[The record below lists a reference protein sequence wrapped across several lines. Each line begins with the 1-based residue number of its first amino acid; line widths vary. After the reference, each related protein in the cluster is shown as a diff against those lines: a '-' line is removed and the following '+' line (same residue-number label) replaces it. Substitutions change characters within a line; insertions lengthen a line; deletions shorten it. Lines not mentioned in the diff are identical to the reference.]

1 MQELVFR
8 IFMAPVKDQTGRN
21 FTLREQR
28 QLMIETDKFVRN
40 GNFIEFYFTGETE
53 RCKFTASMNET
64 RIDPAQGELRVWHL
78 IRCDRTNRST
88 ANSREVVLLS
98 STVLTI

>member
-1 MQELVFR
+1 
-8 IFMAPVKDQTGRN
+8 
-21 FTLREQR
+21 
-28 QLMIETDKFVRN
+28 MIETDKFVRN

-88 ANSREVVLLS
+88 ANSREVVLLI
-98 STVLTI
+98 STVLTIETQRLCRIEAKRFERCENC